1 MYGTTLRR
9 HAPGERAFSMVDGG
23 DFDGNKAY
31 KDSKLCGVLFARA
44 LSKRLEPIG
53 ATACA
58 FSPGFVPT
66 SSLFRFKTSFVQTLL
81 KTAFNYPP
89 LATSLRTAGAFTAHM
104 ALSDAVAAA
113 GPGAYFCGPPS
124 FSKPEDAHPWLG
136 GFARGLIAPEF
147 GVKAPSEEA
156 RDDALAEA
164 LWEVSEA
171 LIDDALARREDQ
183 VLKDRRSQRERGRM
197 GTSVTQNG
205 PGPGAAAGDG
215 GWRNNIHAKVGGGA
229 RVPTSR

>member
-1 MYGTTLRR
+1 
-9 HAPGERAFSMVDGG
+9 
-23 DFDGNKAY
+23 
-31 KDSKLCGVLFARA
+31 
-44 LSKRLEPIG
+44 
-53 ATACA
+53 
-58 FSPGFVPT
+58 
-66 SSLFRFKTSFVQTLL
+66 
-81 KTAFNYPP
+81 
-89 LATSLRTAGAFTAHM
+89 M

-183 VLKDRRSQRERGRM
+183 VLKDRRSPRERGRM
-197 GTSVTQNG
+197 GTSHD
-205 PGPGAAAGDG
+205 GDG
-215 GWRNNIHAKVGGGA
+215 GWRNNIHAKAGGGA

>member
-1 MYGTTLRR
+1 
-9 HAPGERAFSMVDGG
+9 MVDGG

-66 SSLFRFKTSFVQTLL
+66 SSLFRFQTSFVRTLL

-104 ALSDAVAAA
+104 ALSDAVTAAA
-113 GPGAYFCGPPS
+113 PGAYFCGPPS

-183 VLKDRRSQRERGRM
+183 VLKDRRSPRERGRM

-205 PGPGAAAGDG
+205 PGPDAAAGDG
-215 GWRNNIHAKVGGGA
+215 GWRNNIHATAGGGA